1 MEVGIGFWI
10 GFVVFVVVMLFL
22 DLKVFHKQ
30 DEEIRVKPALYWS
43 AFWI

>member
-22 DLKVFHKQ
+22 DLKVFTNRTRKS
-30 DEEIRVKPALYWS
+30 E
-43 AFWI
+43 